1 MCRSL
6 AAKTLLMALVCT
18 APILASR
25 AWAAES
31 PAEPKPQ
38 YQFEAIT
45 IAAAKADEPL
55 APALSVQKAV
65 GYLDQGALAWSGS
78 KKCVTCH
85 TNGVYLTVRPA
96 LAARVGPPEAKVREF
111 FVATLKQKQAAK
123 PETLK
128 KGTAPEQVIYLA
140 AGLAEWDRHVS
151 GRLSAETD
159 AALKLMLA
167 IQRDDGTWGA
177 AACWPPY
184 ESDSYQPA
192 TVAAMA
198 LAAAPGWLE
207 NLQDKSLQAA
217 VARLKKYLTTT
228 EPPHDYGRVVLLW
241 AGTRLPGIM
250 DQAQQAKL
258 VEMLLKH
265 QRADGG
271 WSIRSFARPEQW
283 GSGNRAA
290 KLAAEPEF
298 ADPPSDGHM
307 TGLALVVL
315 AESGLPKTDKRVQ
328 SGLRWL
334 KTHQRASGRWWT
346 RSLNTDKYHFITFSG
361 TAYPLLALSLYD
373 AWPTGPAGST
383 AGLDAAGGR

>member
-6 AAKTLLMALVCT
+6 AAKTYLMVLICAALN
-18 APILASR
+18 LASR
-25 AWAAES
+25 ARAAE
-31 PAEPKPQ
+31 PLAESKPQ
-38 YQFEAIT
+38 YQFEGIT
-45 IAAAKADEPL
+45 IDAATADEPL

-96 LAARVGPPEAKVREF
+96 LTARLGPPDAKVREF
-111 FVATLKQKQAAK
+111 FVETLKQKQAAK
-123 PETLK
+123 PESLK

-140 AGLAEWDRHVS
+140 AGLAEWDRHVT
-151 GRLSAETD
+151 GRLSPETD

-207 NLQDKSLQAA
+207 NVKDESLRAA

-241 AGTRLPGIM
+241 ASTRLPGIL
-250 DQAQQAKL
+250 DKAQQAKL
-258 VEMLLKH
+258 VDMLLKH

-271 WSIRSFARPEQW
+271 WSIRNFARPEQW

-290 KLAAEPEF
+290 KLEAEPEF

-328 SGLRWL
+328 AGLDWL

-346 RSLNTDKYHFITFSG
+346 RSLNTDKFHFITFSG
-361 TAYPLLALSLYD
+361 TAYPLLALSLYN
-373 AWPTGPAGST
+373 AWPAPPAGST
-383 AGLDAAGGR
+383 AALDAAGGR